1 LENIFNDGTTCD
13 PRGQA
18 GGGCHTYE
26 QAAMHMG
33 KYHEKRLVKW
43 LAREKAAN
51 RAKDQFLAVLS
62 HELRTPLNPALLLAS
77 DGAHNDA
84 LPLEVRKDFDMICR
98 NIETEARLI
107 DDLLDLTRIAS
118 GKLVLN
124 RNPVDVH
131 AVLQDVVSIIDKDI
145 EQKHIFLQLRF
156 RAAHHQILGD
166 PVRLKQIF
174 WNVLKNAVKFT
185 AANGQITV
193 ETDTISNHKVVIKIC
208 DTGIGMNQD
217 EIRTVFDKFSQGPH
231 GMGGLGLGL
240 AISRK
245 LVKLHSGT
253 IHATSLG
260 KGKGAEFSIVFP
272 AVKTDEEKLQLGPAP
287 VRRAQGK
294 GNGNMRKL
302 LS

>member
-1 LENIFNDGTTCD
+1 MSK
-13 PRGQA
+13 Q
-18 GGGCHTYE
+18 
-26 QAAMHMG
+26 
-33 KYHEKRLVKW
+33 HEKKLARW

-51 RAKDQFLAVLS
+51 RAKDQFLAILS

-77 DGAHNDA
+77 DGAHNCQ
-84 LPLEVRKDFDMICR
+84 LPSQVREDFDEICK

-118 GKLVLN
+118 GKLTLN

-131 AVLQDVVSIIDKDI
+131 NILQDVLSIVDKEI
-145 EQKHIFLQLRF
+145 TQKHIFLNLLFKADRHEIF
-156 RAAHHQILGD
+156 GD

-185 AANGQITV
+185 AAGGQITV
-193 ETDTISNHKVVIKIC
+193 NTESVANHKLVVKIS
-208 DTGIGMNQD
+208 DTGIGMNAD
-217 EIRTVFDKFSQGPH
+217 EIRTVFDKYSQGAH

-253 IHATSLG
+253 IQAASLG
-260 KGKGAEFSIVFP
+260 RGKGAVFSIALP
-272 AVKTDEEKLQLGPAP
+272 LKRSAEDEIRVAPAP
-287 VRRAQGK
+287 VRQANGK
-294 GNGNMRKL
+294 GSGNGRKFMM
-302 LS
+302 

>member
-1 LENIFNDGTTCD
+1 
-13 PRGQA
+13 
-18 GGGCHTYE
+18 
-26 QAAMHMG
+26 MHMSRN
-33 KYHEKRLVKW
+33 HEKRLVKW

-84 LPLEVRKDFDMICR
+84 LPLEVRKDFDMICK

-131 AVLQDVVSIIDKDI
+131 SALQDAVSIIDKEI
-145 EQKHIFLQLRF
+145 EQKQIFLKLHF
-156 RAAHHQILGD
+156 KAANRQVLGD

-174 WNVLKNAVKFT
+174 WNILKNAVKFT
-185 AANGQITV
+185 AAGGQIAV
-193 ETDTISNHKVVIKIC
+193 ETDSTSNHKIVVKIS
-208 DTGIGMNQD
+208 DTGIGMNPD
-217 EIRTVFDKFSQGPH
+217 EIRTVFDKFSQAPH

-253 IHATSLG
+253 IQATSLG
-260 KGKGAEFSIVFP
+260 KGKGAEFSIILPVMKP
-272 AVKTDEEKLQLGPAP
+272 AEEKLQLEPAP

-294 GNGNMRKL
+294 GNGSMRKL

>member
-1 LENIFNDGTTCD
+1 
-13 PRGQA
+13 
-18 GGGCHTYE
+18 
-26 QAAMHMG
+26 MG
-33 KYHEKRLVKW
+33 RNHEKRLVKW

-77 DGAHNDA
+77 DGAHNDT

-107 DDLLDLTRIAS
+107 DDLLDLTRITS
-118 GKLVLN
+118 GKLALN

-131 AVLQDVVSIIDKDI
+131 SVLQDAVSIMDKEI
-145 EQKHIFLQLRF
+145 EQKQIFLKLHF
-156 RAAHHQILGD
+156 KATHHQILGD
-166 PVRLKQIF
+166 AVRLKQIF

-185 AANGQITV
+185 ATGGQIAV
-193 ETDTISNHKVVIKIC
+193 ETDTIANNKIAVKIS
-208 DTGIGMNQD
+208 DTGIGMNPD
-217 EIRTVFDKFSQGPH
+217 EIRTVFDKFSQAPH

-253 IHATSLG
+253 IQATSLG
-260 KGKGAEFSIVFP
+260 KGKGAEFSIIFP
-272 AVKTDEEKLQLGPAP
+272 VMKPAEDKIQLSPAP
-287 VRRAQGK
+287 VRRAQAK
-294 GNGNMRKL
+294 GNGTMRKL

>member
-1 LENIFNDGTTCD
+1 
-13 PRGQA
+13 
-18 GGGCHTYE
+18 
-26 QAAMHMG
+26 MHMG
-33 KYHEKRLVKW
+33 KYHEKKLVKW

-77 DGAHNDA
+77 DGAHNDS
-84 LPLEVRKDFDMICR
+84 LPLEVRKDFDMICK

-131 AVLQDVVSIIDKDI
+131 AVLQDVVSIIDKEI
-145 EQKHIFLQLRF
+145 EQKHIFLQIRF
-156 RAAHHQILGD
+156 RATHHQILGD

-185 AANGQITV
+185 AASGQITV
-193 ETDTISNHKVVIKIC
+193 ETDTVSSHKVVVKIS
-208 DTGIGMNQD
+208 DTGIGMNTD

-253 IHATSLG
+253 IHAASLG

-272 AVKTDEEKLQLGPAP
+272 VMKPAEEKITLGPSP
-287 VRRAQGK
+287 VRRAHGK
-294 GNGNMRKL
+294 GNGMRKL